1 VRVTQDPAPS
11 TWRRAGALLRGSR
24 TIPRTRLTARRFWRP
39 TAGSLVSLLLGLFLF
54 GSGEAF
60 LLAADL
66 GASPWTVLAQGL
78 SIRLGTNV
86 GTMTFVISLVVLLLW
101 IPLRQKPGLGT
112 VTNIVGV
119 SVSLQLVYDV
129 LPRPSAFGVQ
139 MVFVVVG
146 VILIGL
152 GSGFYLTAG
161 HGPGPRDGWMTGL
174 HHRTGW
180 PVGRIRLLIEVV
192 VLVVGVLLGGTF
204 GVGTVI
210 FALFIGQSVA
220 LGLQVVAHLFPPVP
234 HETVHHEPLPD

>member
-1 VRVTQDPAPS
+1 MTQTPAPS
-11 TWRRAGALLRGSR
+11 AWHRTGGLLRGSR
-24 TIPRTRLTARRFWRP
+24 TIPRTRLTARQFWRP
-39 TAGSLVSLLLGLFLF
+39 TPGSVVSLLVGLVLF

-60 LLAADL
+60 LLAGDL

-78 SIRLGTNV
+78 SIRLGTNI

-129 LPRPSAFGVQ
+129 LPRPEAMGIRLA
-139 MVFVVVG
+139 FVVIG
-146 VILIGL
+146 VALIGL

-161 HGPGPRDGWMTGL
+161 HGAGPRDGWMTGL
-174 HHRTGW
+174 HHRTGR
-180 PVGRIRLLIEVV
+180 PVGQIRLVIEVA
-192 VLVVGVLLGGTF
+192 VLMIGILLGGTF

-234 HETVHHEPLPD
+234 HETVVHEPPRG

>member
-1 VRVTQDPAPS
+1 VIQEPAPPP
-11 TWRRAGALLRGSR
+11 WRRAGALLRGSR
-24 TIPRTRLTARRFWRP
+24 TIPRTRLTARRIWRP
-39 TAGSLVSLLLGLFLF
+39 TVGSLISLLLGLALF

-112 VTNIVGV
+112 VTNIIGV

-129 LPRPSAFGVQ
+129 LPRPSVLGVQ
-139 MVFVVVG
+139 LVFVVAG
-146 VILIGL
+146 VMLIGL

-161 HGPGPRDGWMTGL
+161 HGPGPRDGWMTGM

-180 PVGRIRLLIEVV
+180 PVGRIRLLIEVT

-234 HETVHHEPLPD
+234 HETVHHEPPGA